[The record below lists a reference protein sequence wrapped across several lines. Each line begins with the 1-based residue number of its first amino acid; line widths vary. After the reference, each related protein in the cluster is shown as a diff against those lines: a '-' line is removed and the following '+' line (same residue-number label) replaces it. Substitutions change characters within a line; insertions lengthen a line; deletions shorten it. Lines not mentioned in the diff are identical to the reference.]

1 MKKFAKI
8 ISSPN
13 MKLAAIRNKEV
24 LPEYQYQSVVVDE
37 DLRKMLSGK
46 KYFIRTYGC
55 QGNLRDSEVIAGI
68 LEKIGY
74 VEEVDEDKADFVI
87 YNNTDLETLKSQ
99 ITKLLHERKCGRL

>member
-24 LPEYQYQSVVVDE
+24 LPEYQYQSVVVD
-37 DLRKMLSGK
+37 DDIKDYGK
-46 KYFIRTYGC
+46 GKHYFIRTYGC

-68 LEKIGY
+68 LEKLGY
-74 VEEVDEDKADFVI
+74 EVTENYEIEVPHQVYICD
-87 YNNTDLETLKSQ
+87 YLLNNRSHLS
-99 ITKLLHERKCGRL
+99 